1 VKPIDLMRWLVRLV
15 TPPGGMVLEPFAGS
29 GTTPAACA
37 LEDVDCLAMEL
48 DADYVE
54 IARARVAHAVQ
65 QREEELAAK
74 IESSRQMDLFAMEAC
89 S

>member
-1 VKPIDLMRWLVRLV
+1 
-15 TPPGGMVLEPFAGS
+15 
-29 GTTPAACA
+29 
-37 LEDVDCLAMEL
+37 MEL